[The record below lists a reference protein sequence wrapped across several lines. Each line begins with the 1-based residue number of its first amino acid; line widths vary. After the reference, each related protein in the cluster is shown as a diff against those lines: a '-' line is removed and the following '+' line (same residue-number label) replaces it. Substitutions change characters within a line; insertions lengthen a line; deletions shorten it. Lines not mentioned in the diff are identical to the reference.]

1 MKTMMTIGLLTGV
14 FALTVPV
21 AHAADGEAIARA
33 NNCMACHGV
42 TGGRMMGPSFSEIAA
57 RYKSHKGKPV
67 ETVLAEKISKGG
79 SGEWGPMAMPA
90 QPQLTDADA
99 RVIVKW
105 ILGR

>member
-1 MKTMMTIGLLTGV
+1 MKTAMTIGLLAGV
-14 FALTVPV
+14 FALAVPMV
-21 AHAADGEAIARA
+21 HAANGEAIARA
-33 NNCMACHGV
+33 NNCMTCHGV
-42 TGGRMMGPSFSEIAA
+42 TDRRIMGPSFSEIAA
-57 RYKSHKGKPV
+57 RYKSHKGKSV
-67 ETVLAEKISKGG
+67 EAALAEKIRKGG